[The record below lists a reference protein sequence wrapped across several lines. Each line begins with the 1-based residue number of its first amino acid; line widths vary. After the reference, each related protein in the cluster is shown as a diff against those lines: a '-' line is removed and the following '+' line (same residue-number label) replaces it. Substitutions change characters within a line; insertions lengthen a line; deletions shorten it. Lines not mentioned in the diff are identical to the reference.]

1 METLDKS
8 LSKKLPTKLRENLS
22 NWLEYNQ
29 AFFKEIEIE
38 SSNVIHLI
46 NGTKLMW
53 SDFIPGFGPW
63 LNHKYII
70 LVTKDKIHV
79 VRRGFLKITKIITK
93 YEYSIDSI
101 SSVDYE
107 IERFSENITINFSD
121 NNSLKL
127 VYLDKG
133 LSEPLKRIVKEGV
146 DEFIT

>member
-1 METLDKS
+1 
-8 LSKKLPTKLRENLS
+8 
-22 NWLEYNQ
+22 
-29 AFFKEIEIE
+29 
-38 SSNVIHLI
+38 
-46 NGTKLMW
+46 MW
-53 SDFIPGFGPW
+53 SDFIPGLGPW